1 MEAGGVLSKANPL
14 DVANLLKQFFREL
27 PNPLLTSA
35 LYRSFIQSVSLKESQ
50 SRSLAILNL
59 CLLLPAPHLATL
71 RHTMCFLE
79 RVASMSEHN
88 KMDASNLSICLA
100 PNFLRGPPRKVK
112 WWSSNHSGVS
122 AACLLE
128 AEIAVARILIV
139 EAQSIGIIP
148 EELLERQRR
157 EAEKSL
163 ENGLTEFELDQTKMK
178 PGKPSSQGCYFIVC
192 HFGLNPY
199 KFYQ

>member
-35 LYRSFIQSVSLKESQ
+35 LYRSFIESASLKECH
-50 SRSLAILNL
+50 SRSSAILNL

-71 RHTMCFLE
+71 RHTMCFLDH
-79 RVASMSEHN
+79 VASMSEHN

-112 WWSSNHSGVS
+112 WRSSSRTCMS
-122 AACLLE
+122 ETCLLE
-128 AEIAVARILIV
+128 AEIAVVRILIL
-139 EAQSIGIIP
+139 EAQNIGIIP
-148 EELLERQRR
+148 DEILERQRR
-157 EAEKSL
+157 EAEKSCLIPNAPL
-163 ENGLTEFELDQTKMK
+163 EKSLTEFELDQTKMK
-178 PGKPSSQGCYFIVC
+178 QGKPSLQGYYFI
-192 HFGLNPY
+192 LSL
-199 KFYQ
+199 